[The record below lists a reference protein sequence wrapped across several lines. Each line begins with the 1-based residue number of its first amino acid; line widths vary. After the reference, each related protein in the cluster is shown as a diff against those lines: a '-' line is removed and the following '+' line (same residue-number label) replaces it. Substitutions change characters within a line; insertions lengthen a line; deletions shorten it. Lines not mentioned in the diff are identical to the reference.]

1 MKKKKWI
8 ATVLCVI
15 AIVMTTVFGVYFTE
29 IAKASADIYNN
40 AYAFYQYVEEWDDK
54 CEFADMNFY
63 YVTRA
68 KKASSIN
75 VLRYITVG
83 WHITVNEKF
92 CIDVRRDISA
102 SEGAVYLTNVDDVS
116 REEGSKIYQYNLY
129 CISYESISKLMYN
142 KYGQEWVDETNNESS
157 IIMRFDAIMS
167 YKPKGKDVPAG
178 YITGEDGKG
187 EVTFENRDKCYYM
200 IEGTKEYE
208 NFCKLFNKSFDGFYG
223 IEQPLKNYTL
233 TLNYKATKSD
243 TNVNIDMNNESFF
256 INLEGGEN
264 KYQIYDSE
272 TNKPFTQQMRRF
284 SYMPSENKKLSVKS
298 VTDYFGLDRP
308 GYHIDLK
315 TEWEKV
321 ESPGSYVSSG
331 ESYLASALDVTSATK
346 DVTLTLVANWI
357 PNIYT
362 IRYDSNGGEGNISDT
377 VLTYNKSGKLS
388 KNVFNKAGYE
398 IDSDEA
404 WIDEDGK
411 TYALGEEVS
420 NLTEIN
426 GDVIT
431 LYANWKPKTILVIT
445 DKQGG
450 IGGTDFF
457 YQKYGIGNFSN
468 AGCMNGVKVITVPS
482 LVGHTFSGY
491 YTSTNGKGDK
501 IVVGSSIAE
510 TDASGTITNTYFLQ
524 DTTIYAYWT
533 PNTYK
538 ITLDNQGADIISG
551 TEVYYEKYKS
561 GNYRNEKCVDA
572 IANIIVPQKTGYTFG
587 GYYTE
592 KNGHGDA
599 YVSTGGK
606 ITSESSSFT
615 QDTTLYAYWIPNIYE
630 ITLDMQD
637 GKDGTTYFFEKYGVG
652 FYSDRECEN
661 EISVITVPSKRGNS
675 FEGYWTIS
683 RGAGEEI
690 ISYGGSETTTPIG
703 LANTYFTSNITLY
716 ASWKAEEY
724 IITFDKQDGT
734 DGTSSATV
742 IYGDTYPIASAPKR
756 GTYVFKGYYT
766 QTNGG
771 GTLIYDMY
779 MNTSQKYTLTT
790 NQILYAYWV
799 DEMAPTINL
808 LVDYNT
814 WTNQEVTLMAN
825 ASDYGSGLSSV
836 FIYLLNDDGSLS
848 SSPVVSATNLNG
860 ATSKQLTFVNTTE
873 GVIRY
878 KAIATD
884 MHGLISE
891 CINVV
896 YYDKTAPTGTLIEGG
911 KNGDIFELEFD
922 ITDIN
927 TGN

>member
-1 MKKKKWI
+1 M
-8 ATVLCVI
+8 
-15 AIVMTTVFGVYFTE
+15 
-29 IAKASADIYNN
+29 D
-40 AYAFYQYVEEWDDK
+40 
-54 CEFADMNFY
+54 
-63 YVTRA
+63 
-68 KKASSIN
+68 
-75 VLRYITVG
+75 
-83 WHITVNEKF
+83 
-92 CIDVRRDISA
+92 
-102 SEGAVYLTNVDDVS
+102 
-116 REEGSKIYQYNLY
+116 
-129 CISYESISKLMYN
+129 
-142 KYGQEWVDETNNESS
+142 
-157 IIMRFDAIMS
+157 
-167 YKPKGKDVPAG
+167 
-178 YITGEDGKG
+178 
-187 EVTFENRDKCYYM
+187 
-200 IEGTKEYE
+200 
-208 NFCKLFNKSFDGFYG
+208 
-223 IEQPLKNYTL
+223 
-233 TLNYKATKSD
+233 
-243 TNVNIDMNNESFF
+243 
-256 INLEGGEN
+256 GGEN
-264 KYQIYDSE
+264 EKNKYLIYDKE

-284 SYMPSENKKLSVKS
+284 SYMPSENKQLSVKS

-357 PNIYT
+357 PNTYT

-377 VLTYNKSGKLS
+377 VLTYNKPGKLS

-404 WIDEDGK
+404 WIDEEGK

-501 IVVGSSIAE
+501 IVVGSGVEE
-510 TDASGTITNTYFLQ
+510 TDVSGTITNTYFLQ

-551 TEVYYEKYKS
+551 TEAYYEKYTI
-561 GNYRNEKCVDA
+561 GNYRNENCADA

-599 YVSTGGK
+599 YVSTSGK
-606 ITSESSSFT
+606 ITSESTSFT
-615 QDTTLYAYWIPNIYE
+615 QDITLYAYWIPNIYE

-637 GKDGTTYFFEKYGVG
+637 GKDGTPYFFEKYGVG

-683 RGAGEEI
+683 RGAGKEI
-690 ISYGGSETTTPIG
+690 ISYGGTETTTPIG

-779 MNTSQKYTLTT
+779 MNTTQKYTLTN
-790 NQILYAYWV
+790 NQTLYAYWV
-799 DEMAPTINL
+799 DEEAPTINL
-808 LVDYNT
+808 LLDYDT
-814 WTNQEVTLMAN
+814 WTNKEVTLTAN

-860 ATSKQLTFVNTTE
+860 ATSKKLTFINKTE

-884 MHGLISE
+884 MHGLTSE

-896 YYDKTAPTGTLIEGG
+896 YYDKTAPTGTLVEGG